1 MGSIVTAQ
9 YIIGTKQLTREQLDR
24 IIAVLDIRDAAGQLI
39 QPPVGDN
46 CTYMLVL
53 EKGRQRVPSK
63 MKSG

>member
-9 YIIGTKQLTREQLDR
+9 YVIGTKQLSREQLDR
-24 IIAVLDIRDAAGQLI
+24 IIAVLDLRDAAGQLI

-53 EKGRQRVPSK
+53 EKGRQRVPQEDD
-63 MKSG
+63 G